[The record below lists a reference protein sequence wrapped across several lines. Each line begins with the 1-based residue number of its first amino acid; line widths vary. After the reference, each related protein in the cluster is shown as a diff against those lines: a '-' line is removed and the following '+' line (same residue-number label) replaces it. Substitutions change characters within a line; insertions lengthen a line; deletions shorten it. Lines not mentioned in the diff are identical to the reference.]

1 MNLLASLRYLVA
13 LDEHK
18 HFGRAAQACHVTQP
32 ALSNALRALEQ
43 EFGTTII
50 NRGRV
55 FVGLTP
61 EGERVLA
68 SAQRMLHE
76 REMLH
81 QDLSSIA
88 SQPVGQ
94 IVIGAVP
101 TAIPIAG
108 RFAAM
113 LQARHPGIAPTVL
126 SMTSDEIEHGL
137 DKLSLDLGLG
147 YTDRLPERQSRLR
160 SLAQYSEHYFLVQKA
175 STLNQAKA
183 QTVHTGKINI
193 NGSITWKQAALLPLC
208 LLTPDMHNRTIID
221 SAFHKAGMKVKPIIE
236 TNSILTLALSV
247 VAGEV
252 CSILP
257 GALLDAV
264 RGHIELEALTLIE
277 PTVLTPIGFMLPQS
291 ERASRT
297 QQAAFELAQDPA
309 WLRHAAA
316 HSGLLSA

>member
-88 SQPVGQ
+88 SQPVGK

-113 LQARHPGIAPTVL
+113 LQARHLGIAPTVL

-147 YTDRLPERQSRLR
+147 YTDRLPERQSKLR

-175 STLNQAKA
+175 SALNQAKT
-183 QTVHTGKINI
+183 QNVQVGKINI
-193 NGSITWKQAALLPLC
+193 NGKITWKQAALLPLC
-208 LLTPDMHNRTIID
+208 LLTPDMHNRTIMD
-221 SAFHKAGMKVKPIIE
+221 TAFFRAGMKVKPIIE

-264 RGHIELEALTLIE
+264 RGHLELEALTLIE
-277 PTVLTPIGFMLPQS
+277 PTVLTPIGFMMPQS
-291 ERASRT
+291 ERTSRT
-297 QQAAFELAQDPA
+297 QQAAFELAQDSA